1 MINEIVKNKYAEV
14 AEQKKLKP
22 LETLKEEIRGASR
35 GDLFK
40 DALVKEG
47 ELAIIAELKKASPSK
62 GVLRDNFKLEEL
74 AKIYSDNGASA
85 LSVLTE
91 KKYFL
96 GSKGYIK
103 KLKSV
108 VDLPLLQKD
117 FFIDSYQIY
126 EAAAL
131 GADCILLITSIL
143 SKDELVN
150 FSNIAKEN
158 NLSVLL
164 EVHNEENLKKALAC
178 NPEIIGINN
187 RDLET
192 FQVSLETTMRLI
204 PLIPAD
210 LNIIKV
216 SESGISTF
224 EDMTK
229 LKDAGINAVLIGESF
244 MTSKNIKEKIN
255 TLRGITSND

>member
-1 MINEIVKNKYAEV
+1 VQI
-14 AEQKKLKP
+14 
-22 LETLKEEIRGASR
+22 AS
-35 GDLFK
+35 F
-40 DALVKEG
+40 
-47 ELAIIAELKKASPSK
+47 
-62 GVLRDNFKLEEL
+62 
-74 AKIYSDNGASA
+74 
-85 LSVLTE
+85 
-91 KKYFL
+91 
-96 GSKGYIK
+96 
-103 KLKSV
+103 
-108 VDLPLLQKD
+108 
-117 FFIDSYQIY
+117 
-126 EAAAL
+126 
-131 GADCILLITSIL
+131 LITSIL

-244 MTSKNIKEKIN
+244 MTSKNIKEKI
-255 TLRGITSND
+255 IH

>member
-150 FSNIAKEN
+150 FSNIAKEI
-158 NLSVLL
+158 
-164 EVHNEENLKKALAC
+164 K
-178 NPEIIGINN
+178 
-187 RDLET
+187 
-192 FQVSLETTMRLI
+192 TT
-204 PLIPAD
+204 
-210 LNIIKV
+210 
-216 SESGISTF
+216 
-224 EDMTK
+224 
-229 LKDAGINAVLIGESF
+229 
-244 MTSKNIKEKIN
+244 
-255 TLRGITSND
+255 